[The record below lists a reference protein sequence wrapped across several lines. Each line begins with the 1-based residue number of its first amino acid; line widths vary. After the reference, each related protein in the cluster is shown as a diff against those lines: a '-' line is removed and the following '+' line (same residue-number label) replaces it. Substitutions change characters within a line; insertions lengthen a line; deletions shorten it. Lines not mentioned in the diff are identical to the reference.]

1 MLLSVTPS
9 ADATN
14 PLILCILIAL
24 FVVFVASHNYIDSG
38 GPGGHLSQAEE
49 NESVSVN
56 ASCRLDQAVNSHV
69 HE

>member
-24 FVVFVASHNYIDSG
+24 FVVFVASHILIVVVLVVIC
-38 GPGGHLSQAEE
+38 H
-49 NESVSVN
+49 
-56 ASCRLDQAVNSHV
+56 RLRKMNLGV
-69 HE
+69 